1 MIMKRLTTALLL
13 VNLAAALTG
22 NEVLDRVRAATNARD
37 REATATMT
45 ITDKGG
51 RVQTRTLST
60 VMKGDD
66 KLMMT
71 FKSPA
76 DLRGVTFLTTS
87 SANMWIYLPAQGR
100 VRRISGSAVDQGFGG
115 SDFSFREI
123 SNLSFSDNSASQPAE
138 STAFAGMPA
147 WVLTVKDKDGVAS
160 RMWVEQARFVPLR
173 VERLGSD
180 GKPTKR
186 IEFADFASR
195 GEGWIPVNIKI
206 FDLNRG
212 SRTELKLD
220 SLKLN
225 TGVKDNYFTEA
236 NMKKGA

>member
-1 MIMKRLTTALLL
+1 MKRLTTALLL

-100 VRRISGSAVDQGFGG
+100 NGQFEVPGDSREAAIPAEDLNHTPWPQGHDRQEVLHGLFAHQVDQC
-115 SDFSFREI
+115 DIIHPVR
-123 SNLSFSDNSASQPAE
+123 
-138 STAFAGMPA
+138 
-147 WVLTVKDKDGVAS
+147 
-160 RMWVEQARFVPLR
+160 LR
-173 VERLGSD
+173 VPGVCS
-180 GKPTKR
+180 
-186 IEFADFASR
+186 ADTRFRCAYSVPPLVPF
-195 GEGWIPVNIKI
+195 G
-206 FDLNRG
+206 
-212 SRTELKLD
+212 
-220 SLKLN
+220 
-225 TGVKDNYFTEA
+225 
-236 NMKKGA
+236 